1 VVVVGVRHGGC
12 LAFSFKGL
20 RSSAQLTRTVKRQQ
34 RHRRRRLE
42 AEAGM
47 KMKVILRGLVHTARK
62 TFERSI
68 PAVRFG
74 HVAYMR

>member
-1 VVVVGVRHGGC
+1 MSCFQFQGAKVVGAVDEDREETAAASTAAAG
-12 LAFSFKGL
+12 AR
-20 RSSAQLTRTVKRQQ
+20 RS
-34 RHRRRRLE
+34 